1 MVLQARETDLE
12 ARLIRRNQEQNFIE
26 MSTASL
32 KDEKTALNDKRV
44 ELVEILKKVK
54 AEKNKVQETN
64 LRMQNELEDFVKA
77 DENVEKH
84 L

>member
-1 MVLQARETDLE
+1 
-12 ARLIRRNQEQNFIE
+12 